1 MPPWLVGSGRF
12 RQQVVSSLCAVAGRQ
27 RCEDSP
33 PPARAAGVL
42 QQLRR
47 SLTAAHTGCLRAR
60 VGAAA
65 HWTADDWT
73 SQLRATRQRTGTP
86 ATHCTVC
93 EPIALQAARLGFPAE
108 DGATAAAKLIEHVAR
123 CGSVHL
129 SSCYGVRCFR
139 AQNGTRIWNPWLTC
153 EKDPVHCVLVSGALC
168 IVVVFLALGS
178 CCCLRRRKR
187 HGKAKSKTE

>member
-1 MPPWLVGSGRF
+1 MECRCCASLAGRIRSPTPPPLLLVGPGRF

-42 QQLRR
+42 QQLRW

-65 HWTADDWT
+65 HRTADDWT
-73 SQLRATRQRTGTP
+73 RQPRAARQRTGRP

-93 EPIALQAARLGFPAE
+93 EPIVLQAARLGFPAE

-129 SSCYGVRCFR
+129 SSCHGVRCFR
-139 AQNGTRIWNPWLTC
+139 AQNGNPDIMKWIGI
-153 EKDPVHCVLVSGALC
+153 KKHLVTINYDGCTKWQRA
-168 IVVVFLALGS
+168 
-178 CCCLRRRKR
+178 
-187 HGKAKSKTE
+187 